1 MRMSEALLAL
11 TEAVRLSRLE
21 IECFDD
27 PRCRATEA
35 WLIKRLRELLCNK
48 DINAAMALIL
58 ADEMSPSIVP
68 QQTREPQDA

>member
-27 PRCRATEA
+27 PRRRATEA
-35 WLIKRLRELLCNK
+35 WTIKRLRELLCSA
-48 DINAAMALIL
+48 DINAAMALIE
-58 ADEMSPSIVP
+58 ADQTSPSIVP
-68 QQTREPQDA
+68 QQASERHHA

>member
-1 MRMSEALLAL
+1 MNEALWAL

-35 WLIKRLRELLCNK
+35 WTIQRLRELLCNQ
-48 DINAAMALIL
+48 DIDAAMALIA
-58 ADEMSPSIVP
+58 ADEASPSIVP
-68 QQTREPQDA
+68 QHSDERHHA

>member
-1 MRMSEALLAL
+1 MRMNEALLAL

-35 WLIKRLRELLCNK
+35 WTIKRLRELLCNK
-48 DINAAMALIL
+48 DINAAMALIA
-58 ADEMSPSIVP
+58 ADETSPSIVP
-68 QQTREPQDA
+68 QQSHERHHA